1 MSSCDCDRKDSN
13 GGTCDSSCK
22 EESFGVVQGNSSPVS
37 YAPVLAVS
45 KAAGLEAVV
54 SFEGRVEYA

>member
-1 MSSCDCDRKDSN
+1 MSSCDCDRKGSN
-13 GGTCDSSCK
+13 GGSCDCK
-22 EESFGVVQGNSSPVS
+22 EESFGIVEGISSPVS
-37 YAPVLAVS
+37 FAPVLAVS